1 MAGRWRGSGT
11 DRSASRFARARE
23 DPAAF
28 AEVYV
33 EYHRPVLRFF
43 ARSTLDPE
51 TAFDL
56 MAETFAE
63 LFTVM
68 GTFRG
73 ETEEEGQAWMWAVAR
88 HQLYGWYRK
97 GTVERR
103 SLERLGVPV
112 ATLGPLEYER
122 IEELADLQRVRPQLE
137 RALARLS
144 GEQQQALQ
152 LRVIEHRSYDE
163 IAALCGVSAGV
174 VRARVSRALRQL
186 GRWLGED
193 PSVVRAAQELNA

>member
-1 MAGRWRGSGT
+1 MAGRRRGFGK
-11 DRSASRFARARE
+11 DRSPSRFARARE
-23 DPAAF
+23 DPATF
-28 AEVYV
+28 ADVYV

-63 LFTVM
+63 LFTAM
-68 GTFRG
+68 GAFRG
-73 ETEEEGQAWMWAVAR
+73 ETEEEGRAWMWAIAR

-97 GTVERR
+97 GKVERR
-103 SLERLGVPV
+103 SLERLAVPV
-112 ATLGPLEYER
+112 AALGPLEYER

-144 GEQQQALQ
+144 GEQQQALR
-152 LRVIEHRSYDE
+152 LRVIEHRGYDE
-163 IAALCGVSAGV
+163 IAELCGVTPDV

-193 PSVVRAAQELNA
+193 PSVVRAAQELSA